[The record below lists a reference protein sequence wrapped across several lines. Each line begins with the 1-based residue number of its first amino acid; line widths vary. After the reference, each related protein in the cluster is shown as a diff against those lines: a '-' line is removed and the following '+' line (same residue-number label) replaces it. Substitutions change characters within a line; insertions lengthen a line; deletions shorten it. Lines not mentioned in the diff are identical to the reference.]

1 MSKAIDKKELLFDNR
16 YLFTL
21 IIPLLIETIL
31 NVTIGMMDTIMV
43 ASDGEAV
50 VSGVSLVDSL
60 ANLFVFLF
68 SAFATGGAVVCSQYL
83 GRKDKE
89 NASSSAKQLI
99 YLSLGFALVIMVFL
113 LFFRETIV
121 HFIFGSIEESVHN
134 AAIMYLLPIAISF
147 PFLAVTNSC
156 SAICRSMGKTNITM
170 IVALVMNLINVT
182 GNAITIYGL
191 GLSSLGAG
199 LASLLSR
206 IVAAIIMIAVIISPR
221 QPVRVTGLM
230 KVKIRVDMMKRIMRI
245 ALPSGIENGIFHIGK
260 ILVTSTIA
268 SYGTASIAANA
279 VYNSLGT
286 FANIPG
292 TAIGMASVT
301 VIGQCCGAGKLDQA
315 NYYAKK
321 LLSLTY
327 LMMGITCLGM
337 FFLTPLF
344 SGFYN
349 LSDAAYQMAVDY
361 TRFNLIQTMLFWPVA
376 FTTPNFLRAAGDVK
390 FTMVV
395 AICSMW
401 AFRVMGATVLGTWL
415 GMGLLGVYWAMCIDW
430 YARGIC
436 FSWRWLKGKWREKK
450 VI

>member
-113 LFFRETIV
+113 LIFRETIV
-121 HFIFGSIEESVHN
+121 HFVFGSIEESVHN

-230 KVKIRVDMMKRIMRI
+230 KVKIRVERIMRI